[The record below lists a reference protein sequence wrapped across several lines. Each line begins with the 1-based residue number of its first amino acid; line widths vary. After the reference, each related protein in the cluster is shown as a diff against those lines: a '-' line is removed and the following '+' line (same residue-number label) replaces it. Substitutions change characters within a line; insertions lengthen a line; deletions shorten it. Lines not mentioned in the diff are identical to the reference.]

1 MYEFKNIQP
10 FRFWC
15 QKVLPLV
22 YDDSLSYYEL
32 LCKVIVKLNEVVES
46 QNSTNSAVAETVN
59 KLEALRQQVETMQ
72 TQFPEKVKEIIDQYV
87 VDKGLVTSVNGKHGD
102 VVLTAKDV
110 GAIQDAVGAVQ
121 TKHIAQGAVKTSQIA
136 DGAVTTPKLAD
147 GAVTAEKLA
156 PGAAGSASLEAGSVT
171 SEKLAN
177 GAVTQEKIGP
187 SAVTGEKIAAGAV
200 TSEKIAPGVIP
211 EKLPNPKKLV
221 FTGAV
226 TGEYDGSQEL
236 TVDVPAGGGTGEVE
250 SVNGKKGVVVL
261 TAQDVSAVPKVT
273 SVEPITSG
281 HPLMFRYPGG
291 TYSLAKSVVEDNI
304 ANDSISQQKLKKN
317 VVTPTPKK
325 LKFTGAVTE
334 EFDGSAEVTI
344 PIPVVSGEGG
354 VAGVNS
360 VNGKTGVVT
369 LTAEDVEAVPAEPPR
384 QDSANGYIY
393 IQKTADDHTPVAAKT
408 MHGDLIKY
416 QSLNGN
422 RLVDSTITQNKIAS
436 DVKLANP
443 NVLTFTGAATGEY
456 DGSAPLT
463 IDIPEGGGKV
473 ESVNGETGAVM
484 LDAEKV
490 GAIPKQLE
498 SLDTASDSE
507 LVVCSTPG
515 VYRTAKKV
523 SGAVIMPG
531 TVRREQIDPTVL
543 ESATVGA
550 GSITTDKIAN
560 GAVTSEKIAPGVIPT
575 VPTKLPNPN
584 ALTFTGAAS
593 GRYDGS
599 SAKTVNIPSQPTRLP
614 NPFALTFTGAA
625 SGTYDGSAAKT
636 INIPSGNTPT
646 GWKELSWDLGN
657 NNKGYFVMSW
667 CGNVLATRVWF
678 NAVGADIT
686 IGSYSHEFI
695 LTSPI
700 ARAGYGW
707 GTMIHMNNPTLNGPV
722 IITNTPSKITVTVN
736 LSTIIRQGTYA
747 VANIN
752 II

>member
-121 TKHIAQGAVKTSQIA
+121 TKHIAQDAVKTNQIA
-136 DGAVTTPKLAD
+136 DGAVTTPKLAGGAVTTPKLAD

-156 PGAAGSASLEAGSVT
+156 PGAIGSAKLEAGSVT
-171 SEKLAN
+171 AEKLAN
-177 GAVTQEKIGP
+177 GAVTQEKLGP
-187 SAVTGEKIAAGAV
+187 GAVTSEKIAAGAV

-211 EKLPNPKKLV
+211 EKLPNPQKLV
-221 FTGAV
+221 FTGAF
-226 TGEYDGSQEL
+226 TGEYDGSQVL

-281 HPLMFRYPGG
+281 HPLMFRYPNG

-304 ANDSISQQKLKKN
+304 ANDSIAQQKLKKN

-384 QDSANGYIY
+384 QDSASGYIY
-393 IQKTADDHTPVAAKT
+393 IQKTADDHTPVAART
-408 MHGDLIKY
+408 LHGDLI
-416 QSLNGN
+416 QSQTLNGN
-422 RLVDSTITQNKIAS
+422 RLMNSTITQNKIAS

-498 SLDTASDSE
+498 SLDTSSDSE

-531 TVRREQIDPTVL
+531 TVGREQI
-543 ESATVGA
+543 AQ
-550 GSITTDKIAN
+550 
-560 GAVTSEKIAPGVIPT
+560 GV
-575 VPTKLPNPN
+575 VPEKLPNPQK
-584 ALTFTGAAS
+584 LVFTGAVT
-593 GRYDGS
+593 GEYDGS
-599 SAKTVNIPSQPTRLP
+599 QEVTVNVPSNSGGGYTSSYRFKTVNL
-614 NPFALTFTGAA
+614 NTG
-625 SGTYDGSAAKT
+625 T
-636 INIPSGNTPT
+636 
-646 GWKELSWDLGN
+646 
-657 NNKGYFVMSW
+657 
-667 CGNVLATRVWF
+667 
-678 NAVGADIT
+678 IT
-686 IGSYSHEFI
+686 IGSSRVEESLLVVQLSISGNSGTEAAGKQTLDIAIDDSKLPYKLEGDGAI
-695 LTSPI
+695 YTSGGEVI
-700 ARAGYGW
+700 GA
-707 GTMIHMNNPTLNGPV
+707 IHITKLANRVSAIIDVKFTRPLAYPNPCTC
-722 IITNTPSKITVTVN
+722 TVV
-736 LSTIIRQGTYA
+736 LSRSGQ
-747 VANIN
+747 V
-752 II
+752 

>member
-59 KLEALRQQVETMQ
+59 KLETLRQQVETMQ
-72 TQFPEKVKEIIDQYV
+72 NQFPEKVKEIIDQYV

-147 GAVTAEKLA
+147 GAVTTPKLADGAVTAEKLA
-156 PGAAGSASLEAGSVT
+156 PGATGSASLEAGSVT
-171 SEKLAN
+171 AEKLAN
-177 GAVTQEKIGP
+177 GAVTQEKLGP
-187 SAVTGEKIAAGAV
+187 GAVTSEKIAAGAV

-250 SVNGKKGVVVL
+250 SVNGKKGAVVL
-261 TAQDVSAVPKVT
+261 SAGDVGAIANAKGSVSADNLQGSSVT
-273 SVEPITSG
+273 PDKIAVNAVRSDR
-281 HPLMFRYPGG
+281 LQN
-291 TYSLAKSVVEDNI
+291 KSVT
-304 ANDSISQQKLKKN
+304 QTKLADN

-354 VAGVNS
+354 VSGVNS

-369 LTAEDVEAVPAEPPR
+369 LTAEDVGAVPTNAPHITSASPEFFVR
-384 QDSANGYIY
+384 VSGTVGTVTDFDGDALINVDSISAN
-393 IQKTADDHTPVAAKT
+393 
-408 MHGDLIKY
+408 
-416 QSLNGN
+416 
-422 RLVDSTITQNKIAS
+422 RLKRGTTFP
-436 DVKLANP
+436 NP
-443 NVLTFTGAATGEY
+443 NAITFTGAATGKY

-463 IDIPEGGGKV
+463 VNIPEGGGKV
-473 ESVNGETGAVM
+473 ESVNGETGTVV

-531 TVRREQIDPTVL
+531 TIGSEQIDPSVL
-543 ESATVGA
+543 ENATVGTGA
-550 GSITTDKIAN
+550 ITSDKIAN

-575 VPTKLPNPN
+575 VPSKLPNP
-584 ALTFTGAAS
+584 
-593 GRYDGS
+593 
-599 SAKTVNIPSQPTRLP
+599 Q
-614 NPFALTFTGAA
+614 ALTFTGAA
-625 SGTYDGSAAKT
+625 SGTYDGSQALT
-636 INIPSGNTPT
+636 VNVPSGGRPNYEYKAYQTTVKDKSIIFRVKYVANSEFWIQIETSISIPT
-646 GWKELSWDLGN
+646 GQYTVDIPLPSNMGQMQTSGALVGGSN
-657 NNKGYFVMSW
+657 YPSIAGGF
-667 CGNVLATRVWF
+667 LA
-678 NAVGADIT
+678 
-686 IGSYSHEFI
+686 IGS
-695 LTSPI
+695 
-700 ARAGYGW
+700 GKNVKC
-707 GTMIHMNNPTLNGPV
+707 HMWIEREDNIRGNGA
-722 IITNTPSKITVTVN
+722 
-736 LSTIIRQGTYA
+736 TIFR
-747 VANIN
+747 V
-752 II
+752 

>member
-1 MYEFKNIQP
+1 MYEFKTIQP

-59 KLEALRQQVETMQ
+59 KLETLRQQVETMQ
-72 TQFPEKVKEIIDQYV
+72 NQFPEKVKEIIDQYV

-250 SVNGKKGVVVL
+250 SVNGKKGAVVL
-261 TAQDVSAVPKVT
+261 SAGDVGAIANAKGSVSADNLQSSSVT
-273 SVEPITSG
+273 PDKIAVNAVRSDR
-281 HPLMFRYPGG
+281 LQN
-291 TYSLAKSVVEDNI
+291 KSVT
-304 ANDSISQQKLKKN
+304 QTKLADN

-334 EFDGSAEVTI
+334 EFDGSTEVTI

-369 LTAEDVEAVPAEPPR
+369 LTAEDVGAVSTNAPR
-384 QDSANGYIY
+384 ITAASPELFARVSGTTGTITAFAGDALINPKSISAN
-393 IQKTADDHTPVAAKT
+393 
-408 MHGDLIKY
+408 
-416 QSLNGN
+416 
-422 RLVDSTITQNKIAS
+422 RLKEGTTFP
-436 DVKLANP
+436 NP
-443 NVLTFTGAATGEY
+443 NAITFTGAATVKY

-463 IDIPEGGGKV
+463 VNIPEGGGKV
-473 ESVNGETGAVM
+473 ESVNGETGAVV

-531 TVRREQIDPTVL
+531 TIGSEQIDPSVL
-543 ESATVGA
+543 ENATVGA
-550 GSITTDKIAN
+550 GAITTDKIAN

-575 VPTKLPNPN
+575 VPTKLPNPK

-593 GRYDGS
+593 GTYDGS

>member
-59 KLEALRQQVETMQ
+59 KLETLRQQVETMQ
-72 TQFPEKVKEIIDQYV
+72 NQFPEKVKEIIDQYV

-226 TGEYDGSQEL
+226 TGEYDGSQVL

-261 TAQDVSAVPKVT
+261 TAQDVSAVPKAAR
-273 SVEPITSG
+273 VESITSG
-281 HPLMFRYPGG
+281 HPLMFRYPDG
-291 TYSLAKSVVEDNI
+291 TYSLAKTVVEDNI
-304 ANDSISQQKLKKN
+304 ANNSISQQKLKKN

-369 LTAEDVEAVPAEPPR
+369 LTAEDVGAVSTNAPR
-384 QDSANGYIY
+384 ITAASPELFARVSGTTGTITAFAGDALINPKSISAN
-393 IQKTADDHTPVAAKT
+393 
-408 MHGDLIKY
+408 
-416 QSLNGN
+416 
-422 RLVDSTITQNKIAS
+422 RLKEGTTFP
-436 DVKLANP
+436 NP
-443 NVLTFTGAATGEY
+443 NAITFTGAATGKY

-463 IDIPEGGGKV
+463 VNIPEGGGKV
-473 ESVNGETGAVM
+473 ESVNGETGAVV

-515 VYRTAKKV
+515 AYRTAKKV
-523 SGAVIMPG
+523 SGTVIMPG
-531 TVRREQIDPTVL
+531 TVGREQIDPTVL

-560 GAVTSEKIAPGVIPT
+560 VAVTSEKIAAGAVTGDKIADGAVTGDKIAAGTVTAEKLAEGVIPE
-575 VPTKLPNPN
+575 KLPNPMK
-584 ALTFTGAAS
+584 LKFTGAVS
-593 GRYDGS
+593 GEYDGS
-599 SAKTVNIPSQPTRLP
+599 QEVTVAIPSAQSTQYKVKSFTKTVGGVQVTFMVKYRPYIDFYLMLACSDSIPVGRYTVTQQLESLP
-614 NPFALTFTGAA
+614 NLFRGTAALIGFSNMCTV
-625 SGTYDGSAAKT
+625 DGGCLAVAQ
-636 INIPSGNTPT
+636 
-646 GWKELSWDLGN
+646 N
-657 NNKGYFVMSW
+657 NSLTVYL
-667 CGNVLATRVWF
+667 NVEKQD
-678 NAVGADIT
+678 NVGANM
-686 IGSYSHEFI
+686 Y
-695 LTSPI
+695 LL
-700 ARAGYGW
+700 YG
-707 GTMIHMNNPTLNGPV
+707 TL
-722 IITNTPSKITVTVN
+722 
-736 LSTIIRQGTYA
+736 
-747 VANIN
+747 
-752 II
+752 

>member
-250 SVNGKKGVVVL
+250 SVNGKKGAVVL
-261 TAQDVSAVPKVT
+261 SAGDVGAIANAKGSVSADNLQSSSVT
-273 SVEPITSG
+273 PDKIAVNAVRSDR
-281 HPLMFRYPGG
+281 LQN
-291 TYSLAKSVVEDNI
+291 KSVT
-304 ANDSISQQKLKKN
+304 QTKLADN

-334 EFDGSAEVTI
+334 EFDGSTEVTI

-550 GSITTDKIAN
+550 GSITTGKIAN

-593 GRYDGS
+593 GTYDGS

-678 NAVGADIT
+678 HAVGADIT